1 MDYWIDGV
9 MKLRSDITG
18 VILAGGRSSRM
29 GQDKALLMYKDKP
42 FIQHI
47 AETLK
52 QVFEKVIIISDDTGA
67 YIFLNIPIYEDIYK
81 NCGPLSGIHS
91 GFINS
96 TTENIFIT
104 SCDVPFINSI
114 AVQYILDHHSQSDA
128 TVFSIDQH
136 IQPLFGVYNRSCFM
150 KLENHL
156 EQKQYSVLQF
166 FNNIPTNV
174 IQLKSS
180 LAIAFSENL
189 KNVNNPEDYQQL
201 L

>member
-1 MDYWIDGV
+1 

-47 AETLK
+47 TETLK
-52 QVFEKVIIISDDTGA
+52 QVFEKVIIISDDTEA
-67 YIFLNIPIYEDIYK
+67 YKFLNIPIYEDIYK

-91 GFINS
+91 TFINS

-104 SCDVPFINSI
+104 SCDVPFINSV
-114 AVQYILDHHSQSDA
+114 AVQYILDHHSQGDA

-180 LAIAFSENL
+180 LAIDFSENL
-189 KNVNNPEDYQQL
+189 KNVNTPEDYRRL